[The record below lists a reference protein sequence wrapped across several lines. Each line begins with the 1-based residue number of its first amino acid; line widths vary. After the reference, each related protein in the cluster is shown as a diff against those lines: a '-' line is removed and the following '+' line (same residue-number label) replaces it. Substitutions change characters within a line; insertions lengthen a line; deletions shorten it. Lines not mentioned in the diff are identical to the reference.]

1 MAIYKKEGILVFK
14 RKYII
19 SDYFYEGVNYKA
31 TSYEEIERY
40 YKQWQETLSSQE
52 MKAFEHY
59 RKKINTNNN
68 INAKLRL
75 GQIPEDSFILSSAL
89 RRASC
94 PDNIL
99 VYRCL
104 SRKENKDMS
113 NKTVGQLF
121 MRKDYKGTHVK
132 DIVTGGFPIIN
143 SAGYMIILMPK
154 GAKAAYINNLSNKF
168 KNEREMLIDKG
179 QVFMLIEKNNDI
191 FNLPTYIV
199 KLQINKSR

>member
-68 INAKLRL
+68 INA
-75 GQIPEDSFILSSAL
+75 
-89 RRASC
+89 RASC

-113 NKTVGQLF
+113 NKIVGQLF

-199 KLQINKSR
+199 KLQINRSI